1 VIWTR
6 GRRPPDLTPQVRAWF
21 SENGFTEVAFDALP
35 PASPDADHL
44 ISVGVSR
51 RGRGPGRRTARRA
64 ALRFPQAV
72 ELGSEISRLPPIMR
86 PQARNHGQKA

>member
-51 RGRGPGRRTARRA
+51 RAAARPPDRPTGGSSLSAGRRV
-64 ALRFPQAV
+64 RF
-72 ELGSEISRLPPIMR
+72 
-86 PQARNHGQKA
+86 

>member
-51 RGRGPGRRTARRA
+51 RGRGPAAGPPDGRLFAFRR
-64 ALRFPQAV
+64 P
-72 ELGSEISRLPPIMR
+72 
-86 PQARNHGQKA
+86 